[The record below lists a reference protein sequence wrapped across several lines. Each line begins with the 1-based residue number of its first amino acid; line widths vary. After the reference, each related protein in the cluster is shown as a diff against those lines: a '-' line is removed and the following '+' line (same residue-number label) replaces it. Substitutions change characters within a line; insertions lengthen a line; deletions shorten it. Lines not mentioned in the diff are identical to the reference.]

1 MSHLQE
7 FADNMSE
14 IMPSIM
20 KEFASRQANE
30 LYKGKITLPQLLIL
44 EYLHK
49 GSDCTMSEIAHFM
62 HVSTAA
68 VTGFMDRLVR
78 DGYVVRDYDL
88 KDRRIIKAK
97 LTPKGANLVK
107 KIKEKKR
114 QMIISI
120 FGKISEADRN
130 EYLRILTQIKD
141 NLIKDSQPK

>member
-7 FADNMSE
+7 FADKMSE

-20 KEFASRQANE
+20 KEFASRQASE

-49 GSDCTMSEIAHFM
+49 ASDCTMSEIAHFM
-62 HVSTAA
+62 RVSTAA

-78 DGYVVRDYDL
+78 DGYVIRDYDPE
-88 KDRRIIKAK
+88 DRRIIKAK
-97 LTPKGANLVK
+97 LTLKGASLVK
-107 KIKEKKR
+107 KIKEQKR

-120 FGKISEADRN
+120 FGKISQEDRN

-141 NLIKDSQPK
+141 ILMKDSQTK